1 MIRRPPR
8 ATRTYTLFPSTTLF
22 RSISQSTPIC
32 STILPSGER
41 VQLVVPPAVPAGT
54 VSITIR
60 KPSSVTLT
68 MEDFERGGLFS
79 ETKIATRQVSPLD
92 VELRD
97 LLDAGKH
104 VEFFQ
109 KAVQGRKNKIGRAH
123 V

>member
-1 MIRRPPR
+1 
-8 ATRTYTLFPSTTLF
+8 
-22 RSISQSTPIC
+22 
-32 STILPSGER
+32 
-41 VQLVVPPAVPAGT
+41 
-54 VSITIR
+54 
-60 KPSSVTLT
+60 

-109 KAVQGRKNKIGRAH
+109 KAVQGRKNILISGATGSGKTTLSQGLLQLIPPNERLLQIEAPRELVVPH
-123 V
+123 RNVAQHPHP